1 MKLAKISGFYG
12 FYSCEVEKRNG
23 IWYIIMNNYITYDTW
38 RRLMGDTR
46 AIGIFDSGLGGLT
59 VAKRIM
65 EVMPEENIVYFGDT
79 GRVPYGTKGVDTIR
93 KYAIED
99 EKFLLSRNVKMIVA
113 ACGTVSSVAADT
125 GRDLPVPFVE
135 VISHAV
141 KDAVKLSKAKK
152 IGVIATPAT
161 IKSHTHKNLI
171 LSLCPD
177 ATVVETAAPLLV
189 SLAEEGWH
197 GADNEIA
204 RLTVDAY
211 LKEMKNAGIDTLI
224 LGCTHFPV
232 FVDIIGKILPGVSL
246 VDMGVSAA
254 GYIKETL
261 VSTGTAN
268 ENNKNV
274 NHRFFVSDKPV
285 TFEKTVKIFLGDC
298 AENVKID
305 LVDVEKI

>member
-1 MKLAKISGFYG
+1 
-12 FYSCEVEKRNG
+12 
-23 IWYIIMNNYITYDTW
+23 
-38 RRLMGDTR
+38 MGDTR

-79 GRVPYGTKGVDTIR
+79 GRVPYGTKGVETIR
-93 KYAIED
+93 TYAIED
-99 EKFLLSRNVKMIVA
+99 ERFLISKGVKMMVA

-125 GRDLPVPFVE
+125 GDFWPVPFVE

-141 KDAVKLSKAKK
+141 RDAVKTSKTKK
-152 IGVIATPAT
+152 IGVLATPAT

-171 LSLCPD
+171 LSLCPA

-189 SLAEEGWH
+189 SLAEEGWF
-197 GADNEIA
+197 GRDNEIA
-204 RLTVDAY
+204 RMTTEKY
-211 LKEMKNAGIDTLI
+211 LFDMKSADVDTLI

-232 FVDIIGKILPGVSL
+232 FRELINEYLPSVSL
-246 VDMGVSAA
+246 IDMGVSAA
-254 GYIKETL
+254 NYIKDVLIKTN
-261 VSTGTAN
+261 TAN
-268 ENNKNV
+268 ESGVKAK
-274 NHRFFVSDKPV
+274 HEFFVSDKPV